1 MCDNIGQL
9 QTIVFNLQS
18 KETMKK
24 NIRFGEWLIEK
35 EKISVKQLEKA
46 LDKQQGTNKR
56 LGAIFSDMG
65 ILSIAEVTQLLAEYF
80 GVDYFSSESFSTID
94 LEVARKLAEPVSR
107 RFSAIIAQQE
117 SDFLLV
123 AMADPL
129 NVVAIDTIKS
139 KLKSDVKVT
148 IAAEDDIARGIEMVY
163 HGSDLAEQQLRDI
176 VELEVDAEEEA
187 DDDVLE
193 SDLSSETEAGKAPVI
208 RFVDLM
214 LSQAIK
220 SRASDIH
227 VEPQEKS
234 MLIRMRVDGQLQKMF
249 PPPRKMQAA
258 ILTRLKI
265 LAQMNITERRV
276 PQDGRFKVRLSGKA
290 IDVRVNSIPT
300 IYGEKIVMRILDQS
314 SLQHDIRSI
323 GFEDNLLECFV
334 DALSRPH
341 GIIIVTGPTG
351 SGKSTTLYSA
361 LNYLLDPKKN
371 ITTVEDPV
379 EYRLA
384 GVNQVQIRSEI
395 GLTFASC
402 LRAILRQDPDII
414 LLGEIRDKETMDI
427 AMKAALTGHLV
438 LSTFHTNDAPSAISR
453 LLYMGLE
460 PYLLASALN
469 LVVAQRLIRRICERC
484 KIPADVDE
492 KSIKRL
498 QISPELAAKTTFY
511 TGKGCDFCHG
521 TGYRGRMP
529 IFELLTFD
537 TEIRDL
543 IVAKATESQIRKASR
558 AKGFGGLMESGVVRI
573 LAGHTTVQEVLAV
586 TFSDN

>member
-1 MCDNIGQL
+1 MEKTVKFGQ
-9 QTIVFNLQS
+9 
-18 KETMKK
+18 
-24 NIRFGEWLIEK
+24 WLIEK
-35 EKISVKQLEKA
+35 EKISPSQLEKA
-46 LDKQQGTNKR
+46 LDKQQGLGLR
-56 LGAIFSDMG
+56 LGRVLCEMG
-65 ILSIAEVTQLLAEYF
+65 ILSIAEVTILLAEYF
-80 GVDYFSSESFSTID
+80 SVEHFNSEAFAAID
-94 LEVARKLAEPVSR
+94 LEAARKLPEALAR
-107 RFSAIIAQQE
+107 RFSSIVTQEEGGYAI
-117 SDFLLV
+117 V
-123 AMADPL
+123 AMTDPL

-139 KLKSDVKVT
+139 KLKCDVKVM
-148 IAAEDDIARGIEMVY
+148 IASEDDIKRGLETVY

-176 VELEVDAEEEA
+176 VELEVDSEEDLQEETFDA
-187 DDDVLE
+187 
-193 SDLSSETEAGKAPVI
+193 DLSSETEAGKAPVI

-227 VEPQEKS
+227 VEPQEKT

-258 ILTRLKI
+258 IITRLKI
-265 LAQMNITERRV
+265 LSQMNITERRV
-276 PQDGRFKVRLSGKA
+276 PQDGRFKVRLAGKA

-314 SLQHDIRSI
+314 SLQHDIRGI
-323 GFEDNLLECFV
+323 GFEPELLDSFI
-334 DALSRPH
+334 DALSQPH
-341 GIIIVTGPTG
+341 GIIIITGPTG

-361 LNYLLDPKKN
+361 LNYLLDPTKN

-395 GLTFASC
+395 GLTFASS

-469 LVVAQRLIRRICERC
+469 LVVAQRLIRRICDRC
-484 KIPADVDE
+484 KVKAEIDE
-492 KSIKRL
+492 KSLKRL
-498 QISPELAAKTTFY
+498 NLQPEQIRDAVFY
-511 TGKGCDFCHG
+511 KGKGCEFCHG

-529 IFELLTFD
+529 IFEFLTFD
-537 TEIRDL
+537 NSIRDL
-543 IVAKATESQIRKASR
+543 IVAKATEAEIRKASR
-558 AKGFGGLMESGVVRI
+558 AKGFGGLLESGIIRV
-573 LAGHTTVQEVLAV
+573 LTGHTTVQEVLAV
-586 TFSDN
+586 TYNEG

>member
-1 MCDNIGQL
+1 
-9 QTIVFNLQS
+9 
-18 KETMKK
+18 MKK
-24 NIRFGEWLIEK
+24 TIRFGQWLIEK

-46 LDKQQGTNKR
+46 LDKQQGTNIR
-56 LGAIFSDMG
+56 LGAMLSEMG
-65 ILSIAEVTQLLAEYF
+65 ILSVAEVTQLLSEYF
-80 GVDYFSSESFSTID
+80 KVDYFTSESFATID
-94 LEVARKLAEPVSR
+94 LDVARKLPEPVSR
-107 RFSAIIAQQE
+107 RFSA
-117 SDFLLV
+117 LV
-123 AMADPL
+123 AQEEGNFMTVVMVDPL
-129 NVVAIDTIKS
+129 NVLAIDTIQS
-139 KLKSDVKVT
+139 KLKCDVRVA
-148 IAAEDDIARGIEMVY
+148 IAAEDDINRGIESVY
-163 HGSDLAEQQLRDI
+163 HGSDLAERQLRDI
-176 VELEVDAEEEA
+176 VELEVDSEEEGS
-187 DDDVLE
+187 DDVFE
-193 SDLSSETEAGKAPVI
+193 QDLSSESEAGKAPVI

-227 VEPQEKS
+227 VEPQEKT

-249 PPPRKMQAA
+249 PPPRKMQSA

-276 PQDGRFKVRLSGKA
+276 PQDGRFKVKLSGKA

-314 SLQHDIRSI
+314 ALKHDLKSI
-323 GFEDNLLECFV
+323 GFEDDLLECFI
-334 DALSRPH
+334 DALSKPH

-484 KIPADVDE
+484 KVPAEVDE
-492 KSIKRL
+492 KSLRRL
-498 QISPELAAKTTFY
+498 KIPAEVAEKSTFY
-511 TGKGCDFCHG
+511 KGKGCEFCNG

-529 IFELLTFD
+529 IFEMLTFES
-537 TEIRDL
+537 EIRDM
-543 IVAKATESQIRKASR
+543 IVAKATESEIRKASR
-558 AKGFGGLMESGVVRI
+558 AKGFGGLMESGVTRV
-573 LAGHTTVQEVLAV
+573 LAGYTTVEEVLAV
-586 TFSDN
+586 TFTNE

>member
-1 MCDNIGQL
+1 
-9 QTIVFNLQS
+9 
-18 KETMKK
+18 MKK
-24 NIRFGEWLIEK
+24 TIRFGQWLIEK

-46 LDKQQGTNKR
+46 LDKQQGTNLR
-56 LGAIFSDMG
+56 LGAMLSEMG
-65 ILSIAEVTQLLAEYF
+65 VLSVAEVTQLLSEYF
-80 GVDYFSSESFSTID
+80 KVDYFTSESFATID
-94 LEVARKLAEPVSR
+94 LDVARKLPEPVSR
-107 RFSAIIAQQE
+107 RFSA
-117 SDFLLV
+117 LV
-123 AMADPL
+123 AQEEGNFMTVVMVDPL
-129 NVVAIDTIKS
+129 NVLAIDTIQS
-139 KLKSDVKVT
+139 KLKCEVRVA
-148 IAAEDDIARGIEMVY
+148 IAAEDDINRGIESVY
-163 HGSDLAEQQLRDI
+163 HGSDLAERQLRDI
-176 VELEVDAEEEA
+176 VELEVDSEDEST
-187 DDDVLE
+187 DDVFE
-193 SDLSSETEAGKAPVI
+193 QDLSSESEAGKAPVI

-227 VEPQEKS
+227 VEPQEKT

-249 PPPRKMQAA
+249 PPPRKMQSA

-276 PQDGRFKVRLSGKA
+276 PQDGRFKVKLSGKA

-314 SLQHDIRSI
+314 ALKHDLKSI
-323 GFEDNLLECFV
+323 GFEDDLLECFI
-334 DALSRPH
+334 DALSKPH

-484 KIPADVDE
+484 KVPAEVDE
-492 KSIKRL
+492 KSLRRL
-498 QISPELAAKTTFY
+498 KIPAEVAEKSTFY
-511 TGKGCDFCHG
+511 KGKGCEFCNG

-529 IFELLTFD
+529 IFEMLTFES
-537 TEIRDL
+537 EIRDM
-543 IVAKATESQIRKASR
+543 IVAKATESEIRKASR
-558 AKGFGGLMESGVVRI
+558 AKGFGGLMESGVTRV
-573 LAGHTTVQEVLAV
+573 LAGYTTVEEVLAV
-586 TFSDN
+586 TFTNE

>member
-1 MCDNIGQL
+1 
-9 QTIVFNLQS
+9 
-18 KETMKK
+18 MKK
-24 NIRFGEWLIEK
+24 SMRFGQWLIEK
-35 EKISVKQLEKA
+35 EKISVRQLEKA
-46 LDKQQGTNKR
+46 LEKQKGTNIR
-56 LGAIFSDMG
+56 LGGMLSDMG
-65 ILSIAEVTQLLAEYF
+65 VLSVAEVTRLLAEYF
-80 GVDYFSSESFSTID
+80 GVDYFSSESFATID
-94 LEVARKLAEPVSR
+94 LEAARKLPEPVAR

-117 SDFLLV
+117 TDYV
-123 AMADPL
+123 IIAMMDPL
-129 NVVAIDTIKS
+129 NVVAIDTIKT
-139 KLKSDVKVT
+139 KLKCEVKVAV
-148 IAAEDDIARGIEMVY
+148 AAEEDINRGIEMVY

-176 VELEVDAEEEA
+176 VELEVDSEEESPEDA
-187 DDDVLE
+187 FE
-193 SDLSSETEAGKAPVI
+193 ADLSSESEAGKAPVI

-276 PQDGRFKVRLSGKA
+276 PQDGRFKVKLSGKA

-314 SLQHDIRSI
+314 ALKHDIKSI
-323 GFEDNLLECFV
+323 GFEEELLECFI
-334 DALSRPH
+334 DALSQPH

-361 LNYLLDPKKN
+361 LNYLLDPTKN

-395 GLTFASC
+395 GLTFASS

-460 PYLLASALN
+460 PFLLASALN

-484 KIPADVDE
+484 KIPAEVDE
-492 KSIKRL
+492 KSLRRL
-498 QISPELAAKTTFY
+498 KISPEDAAKHTFY
-511 TGKGCDFCHG
+511 KGKGCEFCNG

-537 TEIRDL
+537 SEIKDL
-543 IVAKATESQIRKASR
+543 IIAKANESQIRKASR
-558 AKGFGGLMESGVVRI
+558 AKGFGGLMESGVARV
-573 LAGHTTVQEVLAV
+573 LAGYTTVQEVLAV
-586 TFSDN
+586 TFSGN